1 MPANGACGNT
11 PANPD
16 PLAGLPISGTP
27 ERSGSLWTT
36 YDLSQWTFG
45 YGLTYVGN
53 YDVYTGNGANI
64 AEAKG
69 YTSHRAMVAFDLNE
83 RLAFQLNVNNLF
95 DKTYY
100 TRIRNNGWATPGE
113 ARQVVLQA
121 IYRF

>member
-1 MPANGACGNT
+1 
-11 PANPD
+11 
-16 PLAGLPISGTP
+16 
-27 ERSGSLWTT
+27 
-36 YDLSQWTFG
+36 
-45 YGLTYVGN
+45 
-53 YDVYTGNGANI
+53 
-64 AEAKG
+64 
-69 YTSHRAMVAFDLNE
+69 MVAFDVNE